1 MNAVIPDEV
10 RNFVLLGEAGCGK
23 SELAINL
30 SRELVGSGLP
40 VHLFDLDMTKPLLRT
55 REQAGPIERLGI
67 ELHFEEQYADAPT
80 TTGGVQRL
88 LRDDGCYT
96 VLDVG
101 GDHIGARAVGG
112 YAPQLNRDNTRIW
125 YLVNPFRPWSLTPE
139 RAAQVYSEILG
150 VSHLH
155 AQRVHFVGNPYFGA
169 DTSAEDVLAGYES
182 LLELVDAVDFLCVPE
197 HLAAAVADELP
208 VPVFPI
214 RRYLADPWK

>member
-1 MNAVIPDEV
+1 MNAVIPEGV

-30 SRELVGSGLP
+30 SRELVESGLP

-55 REQAGPIERLGI
+55 REQAGPIEQLGI

-112 YAPQLNRDNTRIW
+112 YAPQLNRDSTRIW
-125 YLVNPFRPWSLTPE
+125 YLEEPAHSVRIHRRILRFRLSWIAGLWNIH
-139 RAAQVYSEILG
+139 RFQ
-150 VSHLH
+150 
-155 AQRVHFVGNPYFGA
+155 
-169 DTSAEDVLAGYES
+169 AEARPLQ
-182 LLELVDAVDFLCVPE
+182 
-197 HLAAAVADELP
+197 
-208 VPVFPI
+208 
-214 RRYLADPWK
+214 